1 MAPPAALSLERF
13 VRGREHDASVAR
25 DRQRQEA
32 RRQAK
37 LTKQYHTALRREGF
51 EVDAAARA
59 PRAPAPTL
67 LARRKGKPARGAAQG
82 SGEEEGD
89 TPEGDGPA
97 PAPAAAAAAAAAP
110 ARGGFAHA
118 QALANQRRLDADRAR
133 LDAETREKDRR
144 RKLRERKQRT
154 LKLQQRTHK
163 GQPLMNRR
171 IDLLLEKIQ
180 KTA

>member
-67 LARRKGKPARGAAQG
+67 LVRRKGKPARGAAQG

-89 TPEGDGPA
+89 RSEGDGPA
-97 PAPAAAAAAAAAP
+97 PAAAVAP

-118 QALANQRRLDADRAR
+118 QALADQRRLDAERAR
-133 LDAETREKDRR
+133 LDAEKREKDRR

-154 LKLQQRTHK
+154 LKLQQRTSK

-180 KTA
+180 KTV